1 MQLECSVFLIQEKK
15 MGRKGGYMF
24 LDNSIMSRVTF
35 GVVVF
40 IFSTFAQSA
49 SWILPPGDV
58 DLFGQIKTIPA
69 NRDETLL
76 DVARRF
82 GIGQDEMM
90 LANPTVDRWL
100 PEEGAEIV
108 LPKRYIIPQGDRTG
122 FIINLPEMRLYYF
135 PKPNKGKKPVVIT
148 HPISIGRMDW
158 RTPLGKTS
166 VVRKQKDPTWIPPQS
181 IKDEAIAAGDP
192 PPPPIVLPGPNN
204 PLGRHAIYLGT
215 AGYLIHGTDKPFG
228 IGMRVTHGCLRMY
241 PEDIE
246 ALFDKVTVGT
256 PVQLLNQPIKIGWL
270 ADSLFVELHPPLDE
284 DEAEYVDYGQKVRD
298 VIASFIE
305 KTSTGKNAN
314 HTRKNIEIDQSALE
328 LAIFERNGVPMLI
341 SK

>member
-1 MQLECSVFLIQEKK
+1 MFSIR
-15 MGRKGGYMF
+15 GRKMRRKYEHMF
-24 LDNSIMSRVTF
+24 LYNLAMNKVAF
-35 GVVVF
+35 WVVAF
-40 IFSTFAQSA
+40 IFSTSVQSA
-49 SWILPPGDV
+49 SWILPPADV

-108 LPKRYIIPQGDRTG
+108 LPNRYIIPQADRVG

-135 PKPNKGKKPVVIT
+135 PKPVKGKKPVVIT

-192 PPPPIVLPGPNN
+192 PPPSTVPPGPDN

-246 ALFDKVTVGT
+246 ALFDKVAVGT

-270 ADSLFVELHPPLDE
+270 ADSLFVELHLPLDE

-298 VIASFIE
+298 VIASFVE
-305 KTSTGKNAN
+305 KTTTGKGASLA
-314 HTRKNIEIDQSALE
+314 RKNIEIDQSALE
-328 LAIFERNGVPMLI
+328 LAIFERSGVPVLI

>member
-1 MQLECSVFLIQEKK
+1 
-15 MGRKGGYMF
+15 MGRGNEYMF
-24 LDNSIMSRVTF
+24 LYISVIHRIAF
-35 GVVVF
+35 WVVAF
-40 IFSTFAQSA
+40 IFSSLVQAA
-49 SWILPPGDV
+49 SWILPPTDV

-82 GIGQDEMM
+82 GMGQDEMM

-100 PEEGAEIV
+100 PEEGAEII
-108 LPKRYIIPQGDRTG
+108 LPTRYIIPQADRVG

-135 PKPNKGKKPVVIT
+135 PKPIKGKKPVVIT

-192 PPPPIVLPGPNN
+192 PPPSIVLPGPDN

-246 ALFDKVTVGT
+246 ALFDKVAVGT

-270 ADSLFVELHPPLDE
+270 ADSLFIELHPLDE
-284 DEAEYVDYGQKVRD
+284 DEAEYVDYGQKVRN
-298 VIASFIE
+298 VIANFIE
-305 KTSTGKNAN
+305 KTTTEKGASHA
-314 HTRKNIEIDQSALE
+314 RRNIEIDQSALE
-328 LAIFERNGVPMLI
+328 LAIFERNGAPILI